1 MSIQRMKLRRLFMYS
16 LLLLAVPLCSKAQL
30 YFVENKGQWDQQVHF
45 KTEAGNSAFFL
56 TRDGYSIL
64 INHPEDYQRLADFNH
79 GHGFDSLAKQQFRS
93 AAPGQMRAHAF
104 HVKFLGGNFNTK
116 PIMEKPLEGIE
127 NYFIGNDPAKWASG
141 CKTYQAITYKNV
153 YPKIDVRYYVE
164 ENQLKYD
171 LVLYPGAD
179 VSDIQMRYDGADKL
193 SVRSNELIV
202 STSVGEAREL
212 KPYSYQFVNG
222 KREEVGNKYKVTGNT
237 VRFDVSAYNKSAVLV
252 IDPSLV
258 FSSFTRSTADNW
270 GFTATPGAD
279 GSFFGGGIAQPT
291 GFPVTAG
298 AIQSSGGG
306 GSGGGGVPP
315 DIAIMKLSPDGRTR
329 MYATYLGGNGL
340 DQPHSLIADAAG
352 NLVIAG
358 RTNSSNFPGIRFNNR
373 GGGYD
378 IFVTKINPNGTAIIG
393 SLVIGGAGDDGVNI
407 SASRNGASSL
417 QRFYG
422 DDGRSE
428 VILAADGNILVASS
442 SRSTGGVGN
451 TNSFPVVNGFQTT
464 LNGNQ
469 DAVVLKID
477 ANVST
482 LIWSTLLGG
491 AGDDA
496 GYVLSYD
503 PLNPQNIYV
512 AGATGSNNFPL
523 GAGGTLQTTYNG
535 GIADGYVAR
544 LQDNGSSVSLVRST
558 YLGTANIDVVYGVQF
573 DSRGF
578 PYVMG
583 TTTGNWPV
591 LNAVYSV
598 PNSRQFIAKLRPDL
612 SAFVY
617 STTFG
622 TNGAVSPNISPVA
635 FLVDNCENVYVSG
648 WGGRVN
654 SLGSSGGYPN
664 SGTTGL
670 PVTPDAFQRNTDG
683 SDFYFFV
690 LQKNAASQLYGSF
703 FGQIGGDGGAEHV
716 DGGTSR
722 FDANGVIYQ
731 AICANCRSVNT
742 GVNVSPYPIS
752 AGVFGN
758 VNGAFSNGG
767 CNLGM
772 VKLRFDLS
780 GIDVALRTVG
790 ARQLNYCLP
799 ATIQFTDTI
808 RRARQYIWIWGDGT
822 PNDTTSVN
830 PFTHTFSSA
839 GFFDVKVIGIDSN
852 SCNIKDSSTMRIRVT
867 TDSVDVGFDFA
878 RQNCNSLTFNFTN
891 TSDIRTA
898 SRPFGPRS
906 FMWVWGDGSRND
918 TVPGFSPPIS
928 HTFPGPGSYN
938 VRLVLIDTNYC
949 NAGDSAGLVNFQVI
963 DNIRAGFRVSNV
975 CVPDTVNIVDTSQ
988 GALTYLWVSSD
999 GQQST
1004 NRVPGFVYNTPGTY
1018 TITQY
1023 IFNPNSCNR
1032 VDSTVRTFLAIG
1044 PPRAGFTFS
1053 PNPSQENT
1061 PTRFTSTASA
1071 DVVQWLY
1078 RFGDG
1083 DSSTLRD
1090 PIHQFVSAG
1099 SNNVCQT
1106 VTNAAGCTDLIC
1118 IPVESIINVVN
1129 DLPSAFTPNGDGV
1142 NDVFIVR
1149 GFGITKMT
1157 LRVYNRQGLM
1167 VFESRTQN
1175 IGWDGKYKGVPQP
1188 MDAYAWTL
1196 DVEYFTGES
1205 FKKKGDVTLIR

>member
-1 MSIQRMKLRRLFMYS
+1 MKVLR
-16 LLLLAVPLCSKAQL
+16 LLSVPFVLLAIPLYSFSQL

-56 TRDGYSIL
+56 TKDGYSIL
-64 INHPEDYQRLADFNH
+64 INHPEDYQRLAEFNH
-79 GHGFDSLAKQQFRS
+79 GHGFDSVAKQQFRN
-93 AAPGQMRAHAF
+93 AAPDKMRAHAF
-104 HVKFLGGNFNTK
+104 RVKFLGGNFNTK
-116 PIMEKPLEGIE
+116 PIMEKPLPGVE
-127 NYFIGNDPAKWASG
+127 NYFIGNDPSKWASG

-153 YPKIDVRYYVE
+153 YPNIDVRYYVQDD
-164 ENQLKYD
+164 QLKYD
-171 LVLYPGAD
+171 LVVYPGAD
-179 VSDIQMRYDGADKL
+179 VSNIQMRYEGAEKL
-193 SVRSNELIV
+193 SIRSNELIV

-222 KREEVGNKYKVTGNT
+222 KREVVGNKYKITGNT
-237 VRFDVSAYNKSAVLV
+237 VSFDVSAYNKSTVLV

-258 FSSFTRSTADNW
+258 FSSFSRSTADNW

-291 GFPVTAG
+291 GFPVTPG
-298 AIQSSGGG
+298 AIQSTGGG
-306 GSGGGGVPP
+306 GGGGNSGVPP
-315 DIAIMKLSPDGRTR
+315 DIAIIKLSPDGRTR
-329 MYATYLGGNGL
+329 IYATYLGGNGL

-358 RTNSSNFPGIRFNNR
+358 RTNSGANFPGTLVGT
-373 GGGYD
+373 GGSYD
-378 IFVTKINPNGTAIIG
+378 IFVTKINATGTAIIG
-393 SLVIGGAGDDGVNI
+393 SLRIGGSGDDGVNI
-407 SASRNGASSL
+407 TASRGGANSL

-428 VILAADGNILVASS
+428 VILAADGNILLASS
-442 SRSTGGVGN
+442 TRSPGAAGSAS
-451 TNSFPVVNGFQTT
+451 SFPVQNGFQGG
-464 LNGNQ
+464 LSGNQ
-469 DAVVLKID
+469 DAVVMKIN
-477 ANVST
+477 ANATAV
-482 LIWSTLLGG
+482 IWSTVMGG
-491 AGDDA
+491 SGDDA
-496 GYVLSYD
+496 GFVLSYD
-503 PLNPQNIYV
+503 PLNPANIYV
-512 AGATGSNNFPL
+512 GGGTGSNNFPL

-535 GIADGYVAR
+535 GLADGYLAR
-544 LQDNGSSVSLVRST
+544 LQDNGGSVSLVRST
-558 YLGTANIDVVYGVQF
+558 YLGTGNIDIVYGVQF

-591 LNAVYSV
+591 INATYSV
-598 PNSRQFIAKLRPDL
+598 ANSRQFIAKLRPDL

-622 TNGAVSPNISPVA
+622 TNGALSPNISPVA

-648 WGGRVN
+648 WGGGAN
-654 SLGSSGGYPN
+654 NFGGTGYPSSG
-664 SGTTGL
+664 TAGL

-703 FGQIGGDGGAEHV
+703 FGQLGGGGGLEHV

-722 FDANGVIYQ
+722 FDAQGVIYQ
-731 AICANCRSVNT
+731 ALCANCKNVNSGT
-742 GVNVSPYPIS
+742 PLTSPYPIS
-752 AGVFGN
+752 AGVYGN
-758 VNGAFSNGG
+758 INPSGGSG

-772 VKLRFDLS
+772 VKLRFDLA
-780 GIDVALRTVG
+780 GIDVALRAVG
-790 ARQLNYCLP
+790 AKQLNFCLP

-808 RRARQYIWIWGDGT
+808 RKAKQYIWIWGDGT
-822 PNDTTSVN
+822 PNDTTTVN
-830 PFTHTFSSA
+830 PFTHTYSST

-852 SCNIKDSSTMRIRVT
+852 SCNVKDSATMRIRVT
-867 TDSVDVGFDFA
+867 TDSVDVGFNFA

-891 TSDIRTA
+891 TSNLRTA

-918 TVPGFSPPIS
+918 TVPGFSPPIA
-928 HTFPGPGSYN
+928 HTFPGTGTYN
-938 VRLVLIDTNYC
+938 VRLVLIDSNYC
-949 NAGDSAGLVNFQVI
+949 NLGDSSGIINFQVI
-963 DNIRAGFRVSNV
+963 DNIRAGFRVSDV
-975 CVPDTVNIVDTSQ
+975 CVPDTVNVVDTSL

-999 GQQST
+999 GQTST
-1004 NRVPGFVYNTPGTY
+1004 NPVPKFVYNSPGTY
-1018 TITQY
+1018 TIKQY
-1023 IFNPNSCNR
+1023 VFNPNSCNG
-1032 VDSTVRTFLAIG
+1032 VDSAEHEFRAVA
-1044 PPRAGFTFS
+1044 PPTAGFTYS

-1071 DVVQWLY
+1071 DVVKWLY
-1078 RFGDG
+1078 EFGDG
-1083 DSSTLRD
+1083 DTSNLRD
-1090 PIHQFVSAG
+1090 PIHQYVSPG
-1099 SNNVCQT
+1099 INTVCQT
-1106 VTNAAGCTDLIC
+1106 VTNAAGCVDSVC
-1118 IPVESIINVVN
+1118 IPVEAIINVVN

-1142 NDVFIVR
+1142 NDVFMVR

-1157 LRVYNRQGLM
+1157 LRVYNRQGVM

-1196 DVEYFTGES
+1196 DVEYFTGQS

>member
-1 MSIQRMKLRRLFMYS
+1 MKVLRLLSVSF
-16 LLLLAVPLCSKAQL
+16 LLLAVPLCSFAQL
-30 YFVENKGQWDQQVHF
+30 YFVENKGQWDEQVHF

-56 TRDGYSIL
+56 TKDGYSIL
-64 INHPEDYQRLADFNH
+64 INHPEDYLRLAEFNH
-79 GHGFDSLAKQQFRS
+79 GHGFDSSAKQQFRS
-93 AAPGQMRAHAF
+93 AAPDKMRAHAF
-104 HVKFLGGNFNTK
+104 RVKFLGGNFNST
-116 PIMEKPLEGIE
+116 PIMEKPLPGVE
-127 NYFIGNDPAKWASG
+127 NYFIGNDPSKWASG

-153 YPKIDVRYYVE
+153 YPNIDVRYYVQDD
-164 ENQLKYD
+164 QLKYD
-171 LVLYPGAD
+171 FVVYPGAD
-179 VSDIQMRYDGADKL
+179 ISNIQMRYDGADKISL
-193 SVRSNELIV
+193 RSNELIV

-222 KREEVGNKYKVTGNT
+222 KREVVGNKYKITGNT
-237 VRFDVSAYNKSAVLV
+237 VGFDISAYNKSTVLI
-252 IDPSLV
+252 IDPALV
-258 FSSFTRSTADNW
+258 FSSFSRSTADNW

-298 AIQSSGGG
+298 AIQSTGGG
-306 GSGGGGVPP
+306 GSSSGGVPP
-315 DIAIMKLSPDGRTR
+315 DIAIIKLSPDGRTR
-329 MYATYLGGNGL
+329 VYATYLGGSGL

-358 RTNSSNFPGIRFNNR
+358 RTNSANFPGSRINN

-378 IFVTKINPNGTAIIG
+378 IFVTKINATGTAIIG
-393 SLVIGGAGDDGVNI
+393 SLIIGGSNDDGVNI
-407 SASRNGASSL
+407 TASRGGANSL

-428 VILAADGNILVASS
+428 VILDAAGNILLASS
-442 SRSTGGVGN
+442 TKSGG
-451 TNSFPVVNGFQTT
+451 NSNPLNNFPVVNGFQPA
-464 LNGNQ
+464 LGGAQ
-469 DAVVLKID
+469 DAVVLKLN
-477 ANVST
+477 ANAT
-482 LIWSTLLGG
+482 GIIWSTYLGG
-491 AGDDA
+491 SGDDA
-496 GYVLSYD
+496 GFVLSYD
-503 PLNPQNIYV
+503 PLNPSNIYV
-512 AGATGSNNFPL
+512 GGGTGSANFPV
-523 GAGGTLQTTYNG
+523 GAGGTLQATYNG
-535 GIADGYVAR
+535 GLTDGYLAM
-544 LQDNGSSVSLVRST
+544 LQDNGSSVGLVRST
-558 YLGTANIDVVYGVQF
+558 YLGTGNIDMVYGVQF

-583 TTTGNWPV
+583 TSTGNWPV
-591 LNAVYSV
+591 QNAAYSV
-598 PNSRQFIAKLRPDL
+598 ANSRQFIAKLRPDL

-622 TNGAVSPNISPVA
+622 TSGALSPNISPVA

-648 WGGRVN
+648 WGGGAN
-654 SLGSSGGYPN
+654 NFGGTGYPS

-670 PVTPDAFQRNTDG
+670 PITPDAFQRNTDG

-703 FGQIGGDGGAEHV
+703 FGQLGGGGGLEHV

-731 AICANCRSVNT
+731 ALCANCK
-742 GVNVSPYPIS
+742 NVSNGAPLVSPFPIS
-752 AGVFGN
+752 AGVYGN
-758 VNGAFSNGG
+758 VNPAGGSG

-772 VKLRFDLS
+772 VKMRFDLA
-780 GIDVALRTVG
+780 GIDVSLRAVG
-790 ARQLNYCLP
+790 AKQLNFCLP

-808 RRARQYIWIWGDGT
+808 RKAKQYIWIWGDGSR
-822 PNDTTSVN
+822 NDTTTSN
-830 PFTHTFSSA
+830 PFTHTYTST

-852 SCNIKDSSTMRIRVT
+852 SCNVKDSAIMRIRVT
-867 TDSVDVGFDFA
+867 TDSVDVGFSFA

-891 TSDIRTA
+891 TSNILTA

-918 TVPGFSPPIS
+918 TVPGFAPPIA
-928 HTFPGPGSYN
+928 HTFPGVGSYN
-938 VRLVLIDTNYC
+938 VRLVLIDSNYC
-949 NAGDSAGLVNFQVI
+949 NLGDSSGFVNFQVI

-975 CVPDTVNIVDTSQ
+975 CVPDTINVVDTSL

-999 GQQST
+999 GQTST
-1004 NRVPGFVYNTPGTY
+1004 NPVPGFIYNTPGTY
-1018 TITQY
+1018 TIKQY
-1023 IFNPNSCNR
+1023 IFNPNSCNG
-1032 VDSTVRTFLAIG
+1032 VDSTERTFQAIG
-1044 PPRAGFTFS
+1044 PPTAGFTYN

-1071 DVVQWLY
+1071 DVLQWLY
-1078 RFGDG
+1078 DFGDG
-1083 DSSTLRD
+1083 TTSTQRD
-1090 PIHQFVSAG
+1090 PIHQYVTPG
-1099 SNNVCQT
+1099 INTVCQT
-1106 VTNAAGCTDLIC
+1106 VTNAAGCVDSVC
-1118 IPVESIINVVN
+1118 IPVESIINIVN

-1142 NDVFIVR
+1142 NDVFMVR

-1175 IGWDGKYKGVPQP
+1175 IGWDGKYKGIPQP

-1196 DVEYFTGES
+1196 DVEYFTGEKL
-1205 FKKKGDVTLIR
+1205 KKKGDVTLIR